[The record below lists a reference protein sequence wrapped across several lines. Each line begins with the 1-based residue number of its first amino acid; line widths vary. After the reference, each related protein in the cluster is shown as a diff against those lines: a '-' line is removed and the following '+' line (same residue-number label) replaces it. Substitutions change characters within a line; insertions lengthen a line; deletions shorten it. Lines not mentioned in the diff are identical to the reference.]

1 MIVDEMHMEHPELL
15 KDQFWDEVVPKE
27 LLYTVGSEHYRRFEP
42 KGSAEEYKVKDS
54 EAIYANLN
62 ALKGKQRNDSC
73 YADYV
78 SDGCSPEVSVL
89 IETSQFNLND
99 LSGIY

>member
-15 KDQFWDEVVPKE
+15 KDQFWEEVVPKE
-27 LLYTVGSEHYRRFEP
+27 LLYTVGSEQYRRFEP

-54 EAIYANLN
+54 EAIYANLD
-62 ALKGKQRNDSC
+62 ALRGKKRNDSC

-78 SDGCSPEVSVL
+78 SLKAARSL
-89 IETSQFNLND
+89 IHCHKT
-99 LSGIY
+99 IV